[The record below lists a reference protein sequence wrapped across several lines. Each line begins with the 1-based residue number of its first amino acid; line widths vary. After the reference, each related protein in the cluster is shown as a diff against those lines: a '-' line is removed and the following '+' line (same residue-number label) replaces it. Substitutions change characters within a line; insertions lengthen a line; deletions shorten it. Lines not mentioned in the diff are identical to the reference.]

1 MAKRSR
7 KVHPVLVRLRP
18 VIHAARAVAHFV
30 LRRLPLCR
38 FPIEVV
44 LADKTRRRSLKREL
58 ARTVRRLQNVFGELL
73 PSDVIVVVQQAIP
86 GERELAG
93 CCQLAQRP
101 NRHRFA
107 LVRLAL
113 QVNGKRLS
121 TDEVLAA
128 LTEQL
133 VGLALQ
139 QAPGIDIRVPIR
151 LEPGDD
157 GPAERRTPMPPS
169 PLRPLRDLSAD
180 RPEPPAV

>member
-7 KVHPVLVRLRP
+7 KVHPVVARLRP
-18 VIHAARAVAHFV
+18 VLDVFAATARFI
-30 LRRLPLCR
+30 RRHLPQCC

-58 ARTVRRLQNVFGELL
+58 GRTVRRLQKVFGELL
-73 PSDVIVVVQQAIP
+73 PTDVVVVVQQAIP
-86 GERELAG
+86 ASTELAG

-101 NRHRFA
+101 NRQRLA

-157 GPAERRTPMPPS
+157 GPSERRTPLPPS
-169 PLRPLRDLSAD
+169 PLRPLRDVSAE

>member
-7 KVHPVLVRLRP
+7 KVHPVVVRLRP
-18 VIHAARAVAHFV
+18 VIGALAAV
-30 LRRLPLCR
+30 LRFVRRHLPLCR

-44 LADKTRRRSLKREL
+44 LADKTRRRCLKREL
-58 ARTVRRLQNVFGELL
+58 ARTVRRLQRVFGELL
-73 PSDVIVVVQQAIP
+73 PSDVVVIVQQAIP
-86 GERELAG
+86 ADRELAG

-101 NRHRFA
+101 NRPRFA

-113 QVNGKRLS
+113 QVNGKRLT

-157 GPAERRTPMPPS
+157 GPAERRTPLPPS
-169 PLRPLRDLSAD
+169 PLRPLRDVSAD
-180 RPEPPAV
+180 LPQPPAV